1 MKVKLDI
8 NPDHQ
13 ETEVTISAPEMNDQ
27 IQELYRLLQNQEKIP
42 QIEGF
47 KDRVSYYLNLA
58 DILFF
63 ETDSS

>member
-27 IQELYRLLQNQEKIP
+27 IQELYRLLQNQEK
-42 QIEGF
+42 
-47 KDRVSYYLNLA
+47 N
-58 DILFF
+58 
-63 ETDSS
+63 SSN